1 MDRGAWQ
8 ATIPGIAESDMTKQ
22 VTLSLSLSVEQG
34 GKKGISL
41 HDIYHSVKS
50 LVCWSQDSGL

>member
-22 VTLSLSLSVEQG
+22 VTLSLSLSLSVEQEG
-34 GKKGISL
+34 EKASL
-41 HDIYHSVKS
+41 CTTFTTV
-50 LVCWSQDSGL
+50 

>member
-22 VTLSLSLSVEQG
+22 VTLSLSLSLSLSVEQEG
-34 GKKGISL
+34 EKASL
-41 HDIYHSVKS
+41 CTTFTTV
-50 LVCWSQDSGL
+50 